1 MLKLV
6 VTKDVR
12 IRLSLT
18 MASCLSVSIKSGTIY
33 SIDDEG
39 YLSIISCGFEV
50 LVKPIS
56 VFPPDTYEII
66 DTRLLSG
73 DKSNVK

>member
-18 MASCLSVSIKSGTIY
+18 LASCLSISIKSGTIY
-33 SIDDEG
+33 DIDDEG
-39 YLSIISCGFEV
+39 YLPLASCGFEI
-50 LVKPIS
+50 LVKPITT
-56 VFPPDTYEII
+56 FPKDSYEIV

-73 DKSNVK
+73 GKSHV